1 MNNKA
6 KVNTPKSVE
15 VSTTKKQNSATVT
28 SEFTPRSNRSSLSD
42 NTVISLNKDIA
53 RNCFNDMPRQ
63 VQQLIKEI
71 DLLEQSKGS
80 CVMSDLNNVWLDN
93 YNYKQDANVVLSHYL
108 SKFTK
113 AYKGY
118 KTLIRVS
125 KQNMNVG

>member
-118 KTLIRVS
+118 DKEQLTIF
-125 KQNMNVG
+125 NVK

>member
-15 VSTTKKQNSATVT
+15 VSTTKKQKSATIT

-42 NTVISLNKDIA
+42 NTVISLNRDVA

-63 VQQLIKEI
+63 VQQLIHEI
-71 DLLEQSKGS
+71 DLLEQSKGK
-80 CVMSDLNNVWLDN
+80 CLIADLNNVWLDN
-93 YNYKQDANVVLSHYL
+93 YNYKQDASIVLAHYL
-108 SKFTK
+108 SKFTN

-118 KTLIRVS
+118 TKEQLTIF
-125 KQNMNVG
+125 NVK

>member
-1 MNNKA
+1 MNNKT

-15 VSTTKKQNSATVT
+15 VSTTKKQNSATFT

-93 YNYKQDANVVLSHYL
+93 YNYKQDASVVLSHYL

-118 KTLIRVS
+118 DKEQLEIF
-125 KQNMNVG
+125 NVK

>member
-15 VSTTKKQNSATVT
+15 VSTTKKQNSPTVT

-118 KTLIRVS
+118 DKEQLTIF
-125 KQNMNVG
+125 NVK

>member
-6 KVNTPKSVE
+6 KANAPKRVE
-15 VSTTKKQNSATVT
+15 VSTTNKQNSATVT
-28 SEFTPRSNRSSLSD
+28 SEFSPRSNRSSLSD

-53 RNCFNDMPRQ
+53 RNCFNEMPRQ

-71 DLLEQSKGS
+71 DLLEQSKGE

-108 SKFTK
+108 SKFTN

-118 KTLIRVS
+118 TKEQLEIF
-125 KQNMNVG
+125 NVK

>member
-6 KVNTPKSVE
+6 KANAPKRVE
-15 VSTTKKQNSATVT
+15 VSTTNKQNSATVT

-53 RNCFNDMPRQ
+53 RNCFNEMPRQ

-71 DLLEQSKGS
+71 DLLEQSKGE

-108 SKFTK
+108 SKFTN

-118 KTLIRVS
+118 TKAQLAIL
-125 KQNMNVG
+125 NVK

>member
-15 VSTTKKQNSATVT
+15 VSTTKKQNSATFT

-93 YNYKQDANVVLSHYL
+93 YNYKQDASVVLSHYL

-118 KTLIRVS
+118 DKEQLEIF
-125 KQNMNVG
+125 NVK

>member
-1 MNNKA
+1 M
-6 KVNTPKSVE
+6 
-15 VSTTKKQNSATVT
+15 
-28 SEFTPRSNRSSLSD
+28 SD

-118 KTLIRVS
+118 DKEQLTIF
-125 KQNMNVG
+125 NVK

>member
-93 YNYKQDANVVLSHYL
+93 YNS
-108 SKFTK
+108 F
-113 AYKGY
+113 
-118 KTLIRVS
+118 
-125 KQNMNVG
+125 

>member
-6 KVNTPKSVE
+6 KANAPKRVE
-15 VSTTKKQNSATVT
+15 VSTTNKQNSATVT

-53 RNCFNDMPRQ
+53 RNCFNEMPRQ

-71 DLLEQSKGS
+71 DLLEQSKGE
-80 CVMSDLNNVWLDN
+80 CVMSYLNNVWLDN

-108 SKFTK
+108 SKFTN

-118 KTLIRVS
+118 TKEQLTIF
-125 KQNMNVG
+125 NVK